1 MVLFRQRPLYSAF
14 SFLQRS
20 IFEIGDFRFKIET
33 IFNQQSKIPSL
44 HQSPPFLKGD
54 SGGFYL
60 KAAKLLLPYD
70 KKLKARARELRKNMT
85 EAESFLWQ
93 RIRRKQLKGRQFYR
107 QKNIGN
113 YIVDFYCPSAR
124 VIVEL
129 DGGQHYTQEGIRR
142 DQVRDKSLESL
153 GFTILRFSDR
163 EVFKNIEG
171 VLERIFEHL

>member
-1 MVLFRQRPLYSAF
+1 LL
-14 SFLQRS
+14 SF
-20 IFEIGDFRFKIET
+20 
-33 IFNQQSKIPSL
+33 N
-44 HQSPPFLKGD
+44 
-54 SGGFYL
+54 
-60 KAAKLLLPYD
+60 
-70 KKLKARARELRKNMT
+70 KKLKAHARELRKNMT

-113 YIVDFYCPSAR
+113 YIVDFYCPSAK

-153 GFTILRFSDR
+153 SVIILRFSDS

-171 VLERIFEHL
+171 VLERIFEQL